1 MVAHVSSL
9 TLPVSPRRELRE
21 LLESIDHRFHADPAH
36 DPILPSLLGCLVLH
50 LDEEFHL
57 NDARYQRSE
66 HRREQTRLLARAT
79 DLAAGA
85 RRAGTEPEAWEQLA
99 TEFAD
104 FLRALN
110 ANFLATP

>member
-1 MVAHVSSL
+1 MVAP
-9 TLPVSPRRELRE
+9 LPSPPLPASPRRELRE
-21 LLESIDHRFHADPAH
+21 LLESIAHRFHADPAH

-57 NDARYQRSE
+57 GDTCFQRSE

-85 RRAGTEPEAWEQLA
+85 RRAGTEPEAWDLLA
-99 TEFAD
+99 LEFAD
-104 FLRALN
+104 FLCALN
-110 ANFLATP
+110 ANFLAPP